1 MAAFALSG
9 RAERSCAGIPER
21 GRHGAL
27 GFAGGACFKG
37 RATIPALSVPIKET
51 GAMQGAAGPGQVETM
66 ATARFGWLR
75 MFCLGVAL
83 LVAAL
88 LRPVGA
94 DAAEGEPM
102 ILPVDPAPLVAVTGQ
117 GERRFAVEIA
127 DEPSERQAGL
137 MFRKTMADDHGM
149 LFVFEA
155 TQPVGFWMRNT
166 VMPLDLI
173 FIGQDGRIKAVRQG
187 EPFSD
192 AVISPDEPVRFVL
205 ELKAGTAAREGI
217 VDGDLVR
224 HPAISAAPVPSA
236 PPANVGDAPSVDDKQ
251 NP

>member
-1 MAAFALSG
+1 
-9 RAERSCAGIPER
+9 
-21 GRHGAL
+21 
-27 GFAGGACFKG
+27 
-37 RATIPALSVPIKET
+37 
-51 GAMQGAAGPGQVETM
+51 M
-66 ATARFGWLR
+66 ATTRYGWVKALAL
-75 MFCLGVAL
+75 CLGAVLTVA
-83 LVAAL
+83 VL
-88 LRPVGA
+88 LRTA
-94 DAAEGEPM
+94 ATDAAEGEPM

-117 GERRFAVEIA
+117 GERNFSIEIA

-137 MFRKTMADDHGM
+137 MFRRTMADDHGM

-166 VMPLDLI
+166 IMPLDLL
-173 FIGQDGRIKAVRQG
+173 FIGQDGRVKAVKQG

-236 PPANVGDAPSVDDKQ
+236 PPANVGDAPSDNNKP

>member
-1 MAAFALSG
+1 MAATRCGWVKALT
-9 RAERSCAGIPER
+9 
-21 GRHGAL
+21 L
-27 GFAGGACFKG
+27 
-37 RATIPALSVPIKET
+37 
-51 GAMQGAAGPGQVETM
+51 
-66 ATARFGWLR
+66 
-75 MFCLGVAL
+75 CLGAVLTVA
-83 LVAAL
+83 VL
-88 LRPVGA
+88 LRSAGT
-94 DAAEGEPM
+94 DAAEREPM
-102 ILPVDPAPLVAVTGQ
+102 ILAVDPAPLVALTGQ
-117 GERRFAVEIA
+117 GERRFSIEIA

-173 FIGQDGRIKAVRQG
+173 FIGQDGRIKTIRQG

-205 ELKAGTAAREGI
+205 ELKAGTAVKQGI

-236 PPANVGDAPSVDDKQ
+236 PPANVGDAPSVDDKP